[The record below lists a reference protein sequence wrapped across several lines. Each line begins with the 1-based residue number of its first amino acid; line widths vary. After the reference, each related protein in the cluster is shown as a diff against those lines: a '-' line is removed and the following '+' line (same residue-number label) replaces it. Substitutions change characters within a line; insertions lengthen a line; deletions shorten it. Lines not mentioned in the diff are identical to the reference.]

1 MKRQLAAVA
10 AAALAAIASALP
22 DSAFTP
28 QSTAATHALEWLQTL
43 QSADGTV
50 AGSASRTEDTVFGLV
65 ANGKAV
71 TSFATSGKTTIDSL
85 RSHIADEEKTA
96 GNIGG
101 LIMAVSA
108 AGLTPAEFA
117 GRNLL
122 QELACSYDPS
132 TGAYNSQLFNGSL
145 AVLSLPAGS
154 TPAKAITFLRDR
166 QQSDGGWEFSPTWGS
181 DTNTTATVVL
191 ALTSAGGMTT
201 VVKERALAYFRL
213 HQKPSGGVQDSTP
226 LAPPRGPDPHSDA
239 PGIPARLAMGGGP
252 APTSHAVA

>member
-1 MKRQLAAVA
+1 MKRQLAALA

-22 DSAFTP
+22 ASAFTP

-85 RSHIADEEKTA
+85 RTHLADEEKTA

-108 AGLTPAEFA
+108 AGLTPTEFA
-117 GRNLL
+117 RPNPPPD
-122 QELACSYDPS
+122 LARTYASS
-132 TGAYNSQLFNGSL
+132 TR
-145 AVLSLPAGS
+145 P
-154 TPAKAITFLRDR
+154 DH
-166 QQSDGGWEFSPTWGS
+166 SPP
-181 DTNTTATVVL
+181 
-191 ALTSAGGMTT
+191 
-201 VVKERALAYFRL
+201 L
-213 HQKPSGGVQDSTP
+213 HD
-226 LAPPRGPDPHSDA
+226 
-239 PGIPARLAMGGGP
+239 
-252 APTSHAVA
+252 